1 MRSKPPI
8 AATWLLGYLGDSP
21 YFESMVGDLDEFCV
35 EGRSR
40 WWYWRQTS
48 VAVFGRFVREIW
60 SNKLTALGILLSAWA
75 FMPIYNLGRLFA
87 LKALVTGRAFMPV
100 YDWSRTPVLNL
111 FDTSFREIPAFLG
124 KLARNDGWPP
134 LLAACAI
141 LILMAFI
148 FGACTGLLVGRLHR
162 QHRNTMIVLYAVS
175 VLVTVLPNIGD
186 FAVAAYS
193 TKSVGAVS
201 HLLIYSANN
210 TSLIAGIVVA
220 GFLNRRAAIDD
231 QSHHAVT

>member
-1 MRSKPPI
+1 MRSKPPM

-21 YFESMVGDLDEFCV
+21 YFESMIGDLDEFCV

-40 WWYWRQTS
+40 WWYWRQTL
-48 VAVFGRFVREIW
+48 VAVAVRFAREIW
-60 SNKLTALGILLSAWA
+60 SIKFVAFGILVAAWA

-87 LKALVTGRAFMPV
+87 LKALVTGGAFMPV

-111 FDTSFREIPAFLG
+111 FETSFREIPAFLG
-124 KLARNDGWPP
+124 KLARSDGWPP

-148 FGACTGLLVGRLHR
+148 FGACTGLLVGRLHQ

-175 VLVTVLPNIGD
+175 VLVTVLPNVGD
-186 FAVAAYS
+186 FAIAAYS
-193 TKSVGAVS
+193 TKTFGAVS

-220 GFLNRRAAIDD
+220 GFLNRRAGNR
-231 QSHHAVT
+231 

>member
-1 MRSKPPI
+1 MRSKPPM

-21 YFESMVGDLDEFCV
+21 YFEAMIGDLDEFCL

-40 WWYWRQTS
+40 WWYWRQTL
-48 VAVFGRFVREIW
+48 VAVSGSFVREIW
-60 SNKLTALGILLSAWA
+60 NNKFAAFGILLTAWD

-87 LKALVTGRAFMPV
+87 LKALVTGGVVLPV
-100 YDWSRTPVLNL
+100 YDWNRTPVLNL
-111 FDTSFREIPAFLG
+111 FETSFREVPAFLG
-124 KLARNDGWPP
+124 KLVRNDGWSS
-134 LLAACAI
+134 LLAACLI

-162 QHRNTMIVLYAVS
+162 QHSSTMIVLYAVS

-186 FAVAAYS
+186 FAIVAYG
-193 TKSVGAVS
+193 TKTFGAVS

-210 TSLIAGIVVA
+210 ISLIAGVVVA
-220 GFLNRRAAIDD
+220 GLLNRSAGNR
-231 QSHHAVT
+231 